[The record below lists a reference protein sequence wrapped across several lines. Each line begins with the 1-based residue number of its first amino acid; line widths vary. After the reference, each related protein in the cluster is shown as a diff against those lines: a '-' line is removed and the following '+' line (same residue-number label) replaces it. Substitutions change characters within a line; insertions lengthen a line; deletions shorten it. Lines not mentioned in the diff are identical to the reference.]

1 MAGDSCC
8 DAPPSQPAYL
18 PLVTSVLYAVL
29 AAAGN
34 LVGALAVTASPRWS
48 PRTLELLLAF
58 SAGFMV
64 VVALAGLVPEAIVHG
79 GAGAAGMILAGFL
92 LVHLTQHALVG
103 HFHFGEETH
112 HVSRAVSLSALAGL
126 LLHTF
131 VDGVAIASAFNV
143 SDELGVLVFGAILL
157 HKVPEG
163 LAISSLWIASGRS
176 RRAAFGAASALG
188 LATVLGVVFT
198 DLVDPLADWGLSLA
212 AGVTLYVGASN
223 LIPEFQGKTGWT
235 HNAVF
240 FAGCGIALAARALLG
255 H

>member
-1 MAGDSCC
+1 MNS
-8 DAPPSQPAYL
+8 L
-18 PLVTSVLYAVL
+18 FYAVL

-34 LVGALAVTASPRWS
+34 VLGASAITASPRWS
-48 PRTLELLLAF
+48 PRALELFLAF
-58 SAGFMV
+58 SAGFLI
-64 VVALAGLVPEAIVHG
+64 VVALGGLVPEAIAHG
-79 GAGAAGMILAGFL
+79 GPAAGGIILAGFL

-112 HVSRAVSLSALAGL
+112 HVSRAVSASALVGL

-131 VDGVAIASAFNV
+131 VDGVAIASAFHV
-143 SDELGVLVFGAILL
+143 SEQLGVLVFGAIFL

-176 RRAAFGAASALG
+176 RRAALAAATLLG
-188 LATVLGVVFT
+188 IATVLGVVLT
-198 DLVDPLADWGLSLA
+198 DIVDPLAEWGLALA

-223 LIPEFQGKTGWT
+223 LIPEFQGRSGWT
-235 HNAVF
+235 HNVVF
-240 FAGCGIALAARALLG
+240 FAGCGVALLARALLG